1 MIQNIYEAANSCNLF
16 FAILFSCLLIV
27 DLKKPLFIT
36 QITLYKLE
44 VIAVLVISFSSF
56 FEIIYFI
63 IKKYY
68 VISKKANADYKD
80 VYAEAYIGLLE
91 SIKNY
96 NPNIINEIKE
106 FLKICK

>member
-56 FEIIYFI
+56 FEIINFI

-68 VISKKANADYKD
+68 VRLILEIFLEL
-80 VYAEAYIGLLE
+80 VWIIIIGNIFK
-91 SIKNY
+91 SIQ
-96 NPNIINEIKE
+96 KE
-106 FLKICK
+106 REKEEEEKI

>member
-68 VISKKANADYKD
+68 VRLILEIFLEL
-80 VYAEAYIGLLE
+80 VWIIIIGNIFK
-91 SIKNY
+91 SIQ
-96 NPNIINEIKE
+96 KE
-106 FLKICK
+106 REKEEEEKI